1 MNLLSVIC
9 FAVLT
14 VFWTFSRMFSL
25 IYLSLELYYLSNY
38 LFIFSLLLFSYR
50 KELLRAIDVRLV
62 AVRQDLTTACA
73 RASAAGFNPSTV
85 SELQL
90 FADHF
95 GAHRLK

>member
-1 MNLLSVIC
+1 
-9 FAVLT
+9 
-14 VFWTFSRMFSL
+14 MFPFFPLSL
-25 IYLSLELYYLSNY
+25 I
-38 LFIFSLLLFSYR
+38 SYSHR

-73 RASAAGFNPSTV
+73 RASAAGFNPDTV

-90 FADHF
+90 FADRF